1 MKTLARVSSPFLVLI
16 LSLSPIFSQQVAHDI
31 YFPTE
36 LYPRGKE
43 SFFIYLDNDKFIPP
57 SLDEDRDYTNG
68 IAFSYS
74 NERLLNFPL
83 HRINNWLL
91 NRVLNPQAD
100 SNFQFLSP
108 EIKLASLAYT
118 PRDIAESRLILDDR
132 PYASVHYLEIKSRL
146 WNRQKN
152 QVHSLGIS
160 YGVLA
165 SPIAEFAQRIIHTI
179 GRIRPIPE
187 GWDNQIAHPW
197 EPTLLMS
204 YQRDRLWRK
213 DKDRSFSDLKESIS
227 FEVGFRMMAAY
238 ALSGRIGTKLGKRD
252 QGQAFLFLRLKPHV
266 LAYDANLEG
275 QFRSSLY
282 TVPRQDIYFIRGEAA
297 AGLSLNWDWANRS
310 LKTGYGFYAQ
320 SPEARYPNHTRF
332 HYWGRFWLGWVF

>member
-1 MKTLARVSSPFLVLI
+1 MKTLARVYGPFLVLI
-16 LSLSPIFSQQVAHDI
+16 LSLSQLFSQQVAHNI

-36 LYPRGKE
+36 LYSLGKE

-74 NERLLNFPL
+74 NKGLLNFPL
-83 HRINNWLL
+83 HKINNWLL
-91 NRVLNPQAD
+91 QEVLNPQSD

-108 EIKLASLAYT
+108 EIKLGSLAYT

-132 PYASVHYLEIKSRL
+132 PYASVHYIEIKSRL
-146 WNRQKN
+146 WNKQKN

-165 SPIAEFAQRIIHTI
+165 SPIAEFAQIIIHTI
-179 GRIRPIPE
+179 GRIRPVPE

-204 YQRDRLWRK
+204 YQRDRIWRK
-213 DKDRSFSDLKESIS
+213 EKAHSFLDLKESIS
-227 FEVGFRMMAAY
+227 LDVGFRLMGAY
-238 ALSGRIGTKLGKRD
+238 ALTGRWGTKVGKRD
-252 QGQAFLFLRLKPHV
+252 QGQAFLYLRLKPHA

-275 QFRSSLY
+275 QFRPSLY
-282 TVPRQDIYFIRGEAA
+282 TVPRKDIYFFRAEAA
-297 AGLSLNWDWANRS
+297 AGISFNWDWAKRS

-320 SPEARYPNHTRF
+320 SPEARYPTHTRF